1 MLKEFFKI
9 LEFVAAV
16 ILSAILL
23 PAGLFFNIWE
33 LVRFKKR
40 FFVFFIRF
48 LYEIILISLDIFE
61 KIAVIIDRIGNIILG
76 NAFTYFLIKKEF
88 RRHLS
93 FNPYGLNHWTISA
106 STGYFESRNMLNKRG
121 ERFSNLLSKI
131 LGKDHCLQA
140 YEFQI
145 LKDSFNSKT
154 GIS

>member
-1 MLKEFFKI
+1 MIKELFKI
-9 LEFVAAV
+9 LEFIAAI

-23 PAGLFFNIWE
+23 PLGIFFNIWE
-33 LVRFKKR
+33 LIRFKRR
-40 FFVFFIRF
+40 FFVFFGRLF
-48 LYEIILISLDIFE
+48 VEIILIFLDIFE
-61 KIAVIIDRIGNIILG
+61 KVAVIIDRIGNIILG
-76 NAFTYFLIKKEF
+76 PAFTYFLIKKEF

-121 ERFSNLLSKI
+121 VRFSNMLSKI

-140 YEFQI
+140 YKFQI
-145 LKDSFNSKT
+145 LKEKFYSKT